1 MNSYYGT
8 AENDYLYAK
17 AGIMNDNNLSNFNVA
32 AGLCAQAAE
41 KYMKAVIEIYDVDN
55 ENSLQLMRTHNLRLL
70 VNRLREL
77 FKGCPLSSKDYKW
90 LGDFYYEARYPG
102 DNFVVV
108 NEEDAL
114 ESLRLVEFLREWIE
128 SIVSEDL

>member
-1 MNSYYGT
+1 MNSYFGT

-17 AGIMNDNNLSNFNVA
+17 TGIMNGNNLSNFNVA
-32 AGLCAQAAE
+32 ASLCAQAAE

-114 ESLRLVEFLREWIE
+114 ESLRLVEFLKEWIE

>member
-1 MNSYYGT
+1 
-8 AENDYLYAK
+8 
-17 AGIMNDNNLSNFNVA
+17 
-32 AGLCAQAAE
+32 
-41 KYMKAVIEIYDVDN
+41 MKAVIEIYDVDN

-114 ESLRLVEFLREWIE
+114 ESLRLVEFLKEWIE